1 MKVKWTDKTQDGQVV
16 AVVELSDLDII
27 FLKEVV
33 KMYDAKRLGD
43 LDDANMVNVKKGLIS
58 ELHEAFK
65 QVRPS

>member
-1 MKVKWTDKTQDGQVV
+1 MI
-16 AVVELSDLDII
+16 AVVELTDQDII

-33 KMYDAKRLGD
+33 KMYDAARLGD
-43 LDDANMVNVKKGLIS
+43 LDDANTDKVKKGLIS